1 VLAIVVFHERQ
12 TSDWIENEVESVVDT
27 VFQPC
32 HTGSIVPLA
41 VLVPTVY
48 PVVYGISQPQPAA
61 SV

>member
-12 TSDWIENEVESVVDT
+12 TSAWIENEVVVDA

-32 HTGSIVPLA
+32 QTGSIVPLA